1 MTETVI
7 SVNGIAIRLTDE
19 RWAHITEEHSE
30 LAGRR
35 FQVLET
41 IAEPNKIYEGGN
53 EESLAVRE
61 IETGK
66 FLVVVYRE
74 LQVDGFIITAFL
86 TRRVKSLEKR
96 NLLWSPPK

>member
-1 MTETVI
+1 MTEIVK
-7 SVNGIAIRLTDE
+7 SVNGITIRLTDE

-30 LAGRR
+30 LSGMR
-35 FQVLET
+35 FEILET
-41 IAEPNKIYEGGN
+41 IAKPNVIYEGNDGEN
-53 EESLAVRE
+53 LAVRE

-66 FLVVVYRE
+66 FLVAVYR
-74 LQVDGFIITAFL
+74 QSQTDGFVITAFL

>member
-1 MTETVI
+1 MTEFVK
-7 SVNGIAIRLTDE
+7 SVNGITIRLTDE

-30 LAGRR
+30 LSEIR
-35 FQVLET
+35 FEILET
-41 IAEPNKIYEGGN
+41 IAKPNVIYESNDGEN
-53 EESLAVRE
+53 LAVRE

-66 FLVVVYRE
+66 FLVAVYR
-74 LQVDGFIITAFL
+74 QSQTDGFVITAFL